1 MAHIRRARSCVDH
14 AVKQF
19 CACLVLCLSFAST
32 GSALASDVVGTVRDE
47 TGGALPGVSVELRSG
62 SAAPRLA
69 VTDARGAYAFDSVT
83 PGPAH
88 VTFTLINF
96 AASRRDAVVPAGGNV
111 RVDVVLHLALNANVI
126 VTGKSTFTNL
136 ADADRPAES
145 LVGIAQSASQGAITA
160 RQLDARPMARAGE
173 VLETVPGVMISQHS
187 GEGKANQY
195 YLRGFNLDHG
205 TDFAT
210 DVAGMPVNL
219 PTHAHGQG
227 YSDLNFLITELV
239 SGVQYSKGPYFAE
252 QGDFAT
258 AGAASIS
265 YTNSLQK
272 PIVSVSGGAEAFGRA
287 LVAVSPTTGSGH
299 VLAALEV
306 GRNNGPWTNPD
317 RFHTFNGLL
326 RYSQGDAVNGFS
338 LTGMGYRADWR
349 STDQIPQR
357 AIEKGLIGRF
367 GTLDPTDGGDTYRY
381 SGSLEWQRSRG
392 TASTKVTA
400 YGMGY
405 DLDLFSNFTYFLDDP
420 IDGDQLEQADH
431 RFITGAKISHR
442 RLARW
447 SGHNVQNT
455 FGVQLRNDDISN
467 AGLYHTRARVRLDT
481 RRHDTVMETSG
492 GVYAQNEVEWT
503 PWMRTLGGVRA
514 DGYRFRVD
522 ASDPENGGTT
532 TAGLVSPKGGLI
544 VGPFHGT
551 ELYVNG
557 GFGFHSN
564 DARGTTITRDPS
576 TGGRVDRVT
585 PLVRAKGAEVGVRTV
600 AIPRLQSSLSLWS
613 LSLVS
618 ELVFSGDAG
627 TTEVGRPSHRYGA
640 EWANYYHPV
649 PWLVFDGDVSLSR
662 SRFTDEDPAGDH
674 IPGSLESVVSLGAT
688 VDGVHGL
695 FGSARLRYFGPR
707 PLIESA
713 SVRSKATG
721 LVNLEAGYKIGKG
734 VRLALEVF
742 NLLDS
747 KDSDIDYF
755 YTSRLPGE
763 AIDGIGDVHFHP
775 TLPRTARISLIVG
788 R

>member
-1 MAHIRRARSCVDH
+1 
-14 AVKQF
+14 VKQF
-19 CACLVLCLSFAST
+19 FVCVCFVLCLSLAST
-32 GSALASDVVGTVRDE
+32 VSALAADVAGTVRDE

-69 VTDARGAYAFDSVT
+69 VTDARGAYAFDSVP

-88 VTFTLINF
+88 VVFTLINF
-96 AASRRDAVVPAGGNV
+96 AASQRDAVVPAGGNV
-111 RVDVVLHLALNANVI
+111 RVDVVLHLALNADVI

-136 ADADRPAES
+136 ADADRPAEN

-160 RQLDARPMARAGE
+160 QQLDARPMSRAGE
-173 VLETVPGVMISQHS
+173 VLETVPGVIISQHS

-265 YTNSLQK
+265 YANSLEK
-272 PIVSVSGGAEAFGRA
+272 LIVSVGGGADAFGRA
-287 LVAVSPTTGSGH
+287 LVAVSPAVGSGH

-326 RYSQGDAVNGFS
+326 RYSRGDAMNGIS
-338 LTGMGYRADWR
+338 LTGMGYRAGWS

-357 AIEKGLIGRF
+357 AIDRGLIGRF
-367 GTLDPTDGGDTYRY
+367 GALDPTDGGDTYRY
-381 SGSLEWQRSRG
+381 SGSLEWERSRG
-392 TASTKVTA
+392 NASTRMTV
-400 YGMGY
+400 YGIGY

-420 IDGDQLEQADH
+420 IDGDQFEQADH
-431 RFITGAKISHR
+431 RFIAGAKLSHR

-447 SGHNVQNT
+447 GGHSVQNT
-455 FGVQLRNDDISN
+455 FGVQLRNDDITN
-467 AGLYHTRARVRLDT
+467 VGLYHTHARVRLDT
-481 RRHDTVMETSG
+481 RRQDTVMETSG
-492 GVYAQNEVEWT
+492 GVYGQNEVQWT
-503 PWMRTLGGVRA
+503 PWMRTLAGVRA

-522 ASDPENGGTT
+522 AGDPENGGAT
-532 TAGLVSPKGGLI
+532 TAGLVSPKGGLV

-551 ELYVNG
+551 ELYANG

-564 DARGTTITRDPS
+564 DARGTTVTRDPS
-576 TGGRVDRVT
+576 TGGRMSPVT
-585 PLVRAKGAEVGVRTV
+585 PLVRARGAEVGIRTV
-600 AIPRLQSSLSLWS
+600 AIPHLQSSLSLWS
-613 LSLVS
+613 LSLAS

-649 PWLVFDGDVSLSR
+649 SWLGFDGDVSLSR
-662 SRFTDEDPAGDH
+662 SRFTADDPAGDH

-688 VDGVHGL
+688 VDGLHGL
-695 FGSARLRYFGPR
+695 FGSARLRSFGPR
-707 PLIESA
+707 PLIESG

-721 LVNLEAGYKIGKG
+721 LVNVEAGCKIGKG
-734 VRLALEVF
+734 VRVALDVF
-742 NLLDS
+742 NLLDAQA
-747 KDSDIDYF
+747 SDIDY
-755 YTSRLPGE
+755 YYGSRLSGE
-763 AIDGIGDVHFHP
+763 PLGGIDDIHFHP
-775 TLPRTARISLIVG
+775 AAPRTARVSLIVG